1 MVRLRRRVRSS
12 SANSTGVDSSRQG
25 GLRAAIPP
33 AATRVGPGCFL
44 SKGRTDRIDRVPL
57 SRLMRSVPAAQLGTI
72 NCWHVR
78 ESVNSIDPAAR
89 GGQASTLTLV
99 TLQST
104 YRNHIRLEGSNG
116 VDRFPALEIISGV
129 FKVLAGLIV
138 VLGFFSGIRSGDGG
152 ALITIWVIAAAQG
165 LGLFALAELIGVFRA
180 IEENTRQAAES
191 AWQTHKAIRS
201 TLASAGA
208 SPHAAA
214 PPSARPRKRE
224 ATASPS
230 WLTSTSTTPQSGW
243 GAIDDIER
251 GIGNR

>member
-1 MVRLRRRVRSS
+1 MIE
-12 SANSTGVDSSRQG
+12 SATTRGFAALKTLCSRAST
-25 GLRAAIPP
+25 
-33 AATRVGPGCFL
+33 
-44 SKGRTDRIDRVPL
+44 
-57 SRLMRSVPAAQLGTI
+57 RSVVEIALTAMGNAVNAIDARSATGRHQVLTGQG
-72 NCWHVR
+72 V
-78 ESVNSIDPAAR
+78 VNSIDPAAR